1 MRVSE
6 IMSSLSVKAA
16 QVGGDPEITGLA
28 VNSRRSRPGHIF
40 VAIPGTCADGWDY
53 VDDAIRRGAVA
64 IVSERKHDPS
74 LHVCQVVVEDAHTA
88 FSQIAAAISD
98 YPSRDLKVVGITG
111 TNGKTTTSYMV
122 RDVLRA
128 AGTEP
133 GLIGTVAYEVGD
145 RTIVAS
151 RTTPDAATLQNL
163 MRQMVSA
170 GCEAAV
176 MEVSSHALVQR
187 RVSGVEFD
195 VAVFTNLTR
204 DHLDYH
210 KTMEAYYEAKAL
222 LFRGLAPAASA
233 VVNAEGEWGQRLCRE
248 ALPCRVLTYSMDGDA
263 DVTAEGVVVDIEGC
277 TFTVKT
283 PWGTQEV
290 QLQLL
295 GRHNVSNALA
305 CIAACGVLGV
315 DLPDMAR
322 ALERLASV
330 CGRLEPI
337 RAGQP
342 FSVFVD
348 YAHTD
353 DALSHALMTVRELT
367 AGRVIV
373 VFGCGGDRDRTKR
386 PVMGEV
392 AARLADVVVVTSDN
406 PRSELPSAIIDD
418 ILSGVDASAAQI
430 ETVEDRALAI
440 EKALALAEAGDT
452 VLIAG
457 KGHETYQECS
467 SRTIPFDDHEVALA
481 ALNANRGLSLH
492 SPKDVA

>member
-1 MRVSE
+1 
-6 IMSSLSVKAA
+6 
-16 QVGGDPEITGLA
+16 
-28 VNSRRSRPGHIF
+28 
-40 VAIPGTCADGWDY
+40 
-53 VDDAIRRGAVA
+53 
-64 IVSERKHDPS
+64 
-74 LHVCQVVVEDAHTA
+74 
-88 FSQIAAAISD
+88 
-98 YPSRDLKVVGITG
+98 
-111 TNGKTTTSYMV
+111 
-122 RDVLRA
+122 
-128 AGTEP
+128 
-133 GLIGTVAYEVGD
+133 
-145 RTIVAS
+145 
-151 RTTPDAATLQNL
+151 
-163 MRQMVSA
+163 
-170 GCEAAV
+170 
-176 MEVSSHALVQR
+176 
-187 RVSGVEFD
+187 
-195 VAVFTNLTR
+195 
-204 DHLDYH
+204 
-210 KTMEAYYEAKAL
+210 
-222 LFRGLAPAASA
+222 
-233 VVNAEGEWGQRLCRE
+233 
-248 ALPCRVLTYSMDGDA
+248 
-263 DVTAEGVVVDIEGC
+263 
-277 TFTVKT
+277 
-283 PWGTQEV
+283 
-290 QLQLL
+290 
-295 GRHNVSNALA
+295 
-305 CIAACGVLGV
+305 
-315 DLPDMAR
+315 
-322 ALERLASV
+322 LERLASV

-492 SPKDVA
+492 SPKDAA